1 MAVVTEVR
9 SSRASWL
16 SGVLLLVRLGMA
28 AVFIAAAL
36 PKIQSPDL
44 FASDVFNYQ
53 MLPNWGVN
61 VVAIGLPWLELV
73 VGVCL
78 GLGIWT
84 RASALWMAGMMV
96 VFMIALASATAR
108 GLDISCGC
116 FEVGAEGGHGSLVWA
131 VLRDVAFLVGALA
144 LVKFQDAPSP
154 IDLFRRVR

>member
-131 VLRDVAFLVGALA
+131 VVRDVAFLVGALV
-144 LVKFQDAPSP
+144 LVKFHDAPSP
-154 IDLFRRVR
+154 IDLFRRAR